1 MIAVLLV
8 GDFTVEAAA
17 GTGITISVM
26 AMMLNFFFNYV
37 FDKFATGKRE
47 ERSLKLRILHTVC
60 FECTLLLFT
69 IPMVEYLLDLSLW
82 HAFLADI
89 GLGLLIMLYAL
100 LFNWF
105 YDITRIKFL
114 KKEEVLFN
122 DHYDSS
128 SRAPR

>member
-69 IPMVEYLLDLSLW
+69 IPVVAYLLDLSLW

-89 GLGLLIMLYAL
+89 GLRLLIMLYAL
-100 LFNWF
+100 VFNWL
-105 YDITRIKFL
+105 YDITRVKFL
-114 KKEEVLFN
+114 EREHESF
-122 DHYDSS
+122 
-128 SRAPR
+128 